1 MNNNFF
7 PVDQIQKKLFFSRS
21 PKNRPVMLWESL
33 GLSKK
38 TVILGSPINEQKS
51 RDKQKPAFRRYA
63 KHIKISSSPRRNSL
77 DPFKEG
83 LSFIHKVKESA
94 RGLNRNSI
102 GDLNEKFCQ
111 TEMQG
116 FKSQT
121 RTCIVKDKE
130 FDDHSRK
137 LMSQERFDF
146 QVGEFDKA
154 VSAGEP
160 QIIKVKKVE
169 VRHKYFRKS
178 RNLSAWENDIDLEFL

>member
-1 MNNNFF
+1 
-7 PVDQIQKKLFFSRS
+7 
-21 PKNRPVMLWESL
+21 MLWESL

-51 RDKQKPAFRRYA
+51 RENQKPAFRRYA
-63 KHIKISSSPRRNSL
+63 KHIKINSSPRRNSV

-83 LSFIHKVKESA
+83 LSFIHKVKESTK
-94 RGLNRNSI
+94 GLTRNSI

-111 TEMQG
+111 TDLQG

-121 RTCIVKDKE
+121 RTSIVKDKE
-130 FDDHSRK
+130 FEDNSRK

-160 QIIKVKKVE
+160 QIIKIKKTE